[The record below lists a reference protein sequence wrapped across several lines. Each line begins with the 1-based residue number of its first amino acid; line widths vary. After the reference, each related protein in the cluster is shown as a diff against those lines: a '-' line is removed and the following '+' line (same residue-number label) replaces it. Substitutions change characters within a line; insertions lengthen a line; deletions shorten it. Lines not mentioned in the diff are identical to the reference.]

1 MRTCVQRMIVCF
13 AKINMHE
20 GQQCCKVRGVLCLN
34 GRDVHTVSI
43 FSPAKINLFLAIT
56 GRRADGF
63 HDLLS
68 VVAPVSFGDEIR
80 IEFMGEGAP
89 FELTCADAAVPVDAT
104 NLVLRAAEA
113 FRNASGWGRGARFS
127 LHKRIPTGAGLGGGS
142 SNAAMVL
149 RALNDAA
156 GRPLGRAQL
165 VALAGGLGSDCALF
179 LHGGPVVMR
188 GRGER
193 AEPLSGGAARR
204 LAGRRVLIF
213 KPDVSINTAW
223 SYRRMAARAPESYLA
238 EKNAEA
244 RLAAWL
250 ENTTAG
256 AEGLLFNNMEPV
268 AFEKFVALPVLL
280 ARLRGRFGVAA
291 GMSGSGSACF
301 ALLRDDATADAV
313 REMMECARAALGR
326 GAFVAEARIAC

>member
-1 MRTCVQRMIVCF
+1 M
-13 AKINMHE
+13 
-20 GQQCCKVRGVLCLN
+20 
-34 GRDVHTVSI
+34 
-43 FSPAKINLFLAIT
+43 
-56 GRRADGF
+56 
-63 HDLLS
+63 
-68 VVAPVSFGDEIR
+68 
-80 IEFMGEGAP
+80 
-89 FELTCADAAVPVDAT
+89 
-104 NLVLRAAEA
+104 
-113 FRNASGWGRGARFS
+113 
-127 LHKRIPTGAGLGGGS
+127 
-142 SNAAMVL
+142 
-149 RALNDAA
+149 
-156 GRPLGRAQL
+156 
-165 VALAGGLGSDCALF
+165 
-179 LHGGPVVMR
+179 
-188 GRGER
+188 
-193 AEPLSGGAARR
+193 
-204 LAGRRVLIF
+204 
-213 KPDVSINTAW
+213 SINTAW

-313 REMMECARAALGR
+313 REMMECARDALGR